1 MRLTID
7 IESYS
12 EANLQKTGVYRYAE
26 DPSFEILLFGVSVDG
41 NPVKVY
47 DVKQGE
53 KLPEGILT
61 ALQDNAVIKSS
72 FNAMFERVCLSRY
85 LWDLGRLPRGQYLDP
100 RGWHCDMVW
109 SGYMGL
115 PMSLKGAGAVL
126 GLNEQKM
133 EEGGELITYFC
144 KPYRPTSRNGYGHRN
159 LPEHVPE
166 KWELF
171 KAYNQR
177 DVEVEMAIEEK
188 LKAHPVPA
196 QIWEEYILDQ
206 QINDRGIQIDTGM
219 VRKAIELDEQ
229 SAYHLRE
236 EMQSIT
242 RLENPQ
248 SVIQMQKWLKA
259 NGVELESLGKK
270 ELAKEIAGIEEPM
283 RTVLLLRQQLA
294 MSAVKKYKAME
305 NAVCSDGRLRGM
317 FRFYGANRSGRYS
330 GSIVQLQNL
339 FRNSLPDLEEAR
351 SLVKAGDYDA
361 LSILYESVPEV
372 LAQCVRTAFIPSEG
386 MKFIV
391 ADFSAIE
398 ARVLSWVAGEKWRME
413 SFREGKD
420 IYCETASR
428 MFHVKVEKHGE
439 NAEYRQRGKQAELSC
454 IAEGQLVL
462 TDKGLIPIER
472 VTADMR
478 VWDGCGWVKHE
489 GVIYKGE
496 REVIEYD
503 GLAATPDHLVYAD
516 GIFQRFGSFAK
527 RIERV
532 RRSRVYDVLNA
543 GRHHCFTVSGK
554 LVHNCGYGGGR
565 NALKAMG
572 ALEAGMKEEEL
583 QPLVEAW
590 RRANPRIVK
599 LWADV
604 EEAAKTAIKGKTTV
618 KTHGLVFTYRG
629 GMLYIRLPSGRNLS
643 YVKPR
648 MGENRYGGE
657 GLTYMGND
665 FTRHWARI
673 LTFGGKITENVVQ
686 GISRDLLCHAL
697 EQLRGMRIV
706 AHVHDEII
714 IECSMDTS
722 VEAVCQKMA
731 AVPEWASGLVLRADG
746 YECKFYRKD

>member
-1 MRLTID
+1 MFLMKLCCD

-26 DPSFEILLFGVSVDG
+26 DPSFELLLFGVSVDG
-41 NPVKVY
+41 SAVKVY

-53 KLPEGILT
+53 EIPEEILT
-61 ALQDNAVIKSS
+61 ALQDNTVIKSS
-72 FNAMFERVCLSRY
+72 FNAMFERVCMSRY

-109 SGYMGL
+109 AGYMGF
-115 PMSLKGAGAVL
+115 PMSLKSAGAAL
-126 GLNEQKM
+126 GLDEQKM

-144 KPYRPTSRNGYGHRN
+144 KPYRPTARNGYGHRN
-159 LPEHVPE
+159 LPEHAPE

-206 QINDRGIQIDTGM
+206 QINDRGIQIDTAM
-219 VRKAIELDEQ
+219 VKSAIELDQQ

-236 EMQSIT
+236 EMQRIT
-242 RLENPQ
+242 RLSNPQ

-270 ELAKEIAGIEEPM
+270 ELAKELDGIEEPM

-294 MSAVKKYKAME
+294 KSAVKKYKAME
-305 NAVCSDGRLRGM
+305 EAVCSDGRLRGM

-339 FRNSLPDLEEAR
+339 FRNSLSDLEEAR
-351 SLVKAGDYDA
+351 SLVKRGDYDA
-361 LSILYESVPEV
+361 LAMLYESVPEV

-391 ADFSAIE
+391 ADFSSIE
-398 ARVLSWVAGEKWRME
+398 ARVLAYLAGEQWKME
-413 SFREGKD
+413 AFREGKD

-454 IAEGQLVL
+454 
-462 TDKGLIPIER
+462 
-472 VTADMR
+472 
-478 VWDGCGWVKHE
+478 
-489 GVIYKGE
+489 
-496 REVIEYD
+496 
-503 GLAATPDHLVYAD
+503 
-516 GIFQRFGSFAK
+516 
-527 RIERV
+527 
-532 RRSRVYDVLNA
+532 
-543 GRHHCFTVSGK
+543 
-554 LVHNCGYGGGR
+554 GYGGSVG
-565 NALKAMG
+565 ALRAMG

-590 RRANPRIVK
+590 RKANPRIVK

-604 EEAAKTAIKGKTTV
+604 ENAAKTAVKEKTTA

-629 GMLYIRLPSGRNLS
+629 GMLYITLPSGRHLS

-648 MGENRYGGE
+648 IGENRYGGE
-657 GLTYMGND
+657 GLTYMGKD
-665 FTRHWARI
+665 FTRHWARVE
-673 LTFGGKITENVVQ
+673 TFGGKLAENLTQ
-686 GISRDLLCHAL
+686 GISRDLLCHAM
-697 EQLRGMRIV
+697 EQLRDMRIV
-706 AHVHDEII
+706 AHIHDELL
-714 IECSMDTS
+714 IETPMDTS
-722 VEAVCQKMA
+722 VEEVCKKMA
-731 AVPEWASGLVLRADG
+731 TVPQWAEGLVLRADG